1 MEQRLAELEHK
12 ASNNEEAASKTLA
25 IVPQIDVDMVALL
38 IVKPNHTLTLLQD
51 DDSPNLTGV
60 PRTDFRDHNV
70 ALSLLQPRFDFEGM
84 PGPGFSSNWK
94 PDEHRNVKRIKLSND
109 KVKEITNFPISLDRS
124 GRPTAPIQ
132 LGPIRKLR
140 VRGPMK

>member
-38 IVKPNHTLTLLQD
+38 IVKSNHTLTLLQD

-109 KVKEITNFPISLDRS
+109 KVKEITNFPISLDRL

>member
-51 DDSPNLTGV
+51 DDSPIVT

-109 KVKEITNFPISLDRS
+109 KVKEITNFPISLDRL

-140 VRGPMK
+140 FRDPMK